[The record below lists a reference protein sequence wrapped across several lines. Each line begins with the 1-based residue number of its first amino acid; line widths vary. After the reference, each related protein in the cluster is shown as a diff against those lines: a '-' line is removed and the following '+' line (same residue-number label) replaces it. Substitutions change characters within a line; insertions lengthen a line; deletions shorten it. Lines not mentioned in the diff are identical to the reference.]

1 MKTSGA
7 FWDTSALVPLL
18 VRQET
23 SVKFR
28 TLWRESGRVVVV
40 WWGASVEMRSALSRL
55 RQRKHIS
62 APELERALTR
72 LDAMRGQWREILAS
86 EKLKSVA
93 ETLPD
98 SYGLRT
104 LDALQ
109 LGAALVWCH
118 EKPKGRVF
126 LCDDV
131 KLCDAAQ
138 KAGFTVKPG
147 K

>member
-72 LDAMRGQWREILAS
+72 LDAMRAMARNFSQRE
-86 EKLKSVA
+86 
-93 ETLPD
+93 T
-98 SYGLRT
+98 
-104 LDALQ
+104 
-109 LGAALVWCH
+109 
-118 EKPKGRVF
+118 
-126 LCDDV
+126 
-131 KLCDAAQ
+131 Q
-138 KAGFTVKPG
+138 KRCGNPAG
-147 K
+147 